1 MLNKKFNNRKSD
13 ICFKNHD
20 LTIEVDEGNHDSDDE
35 KEREGMFKNHNFQT
49 FQCNP
54 NEPQFDLFRFVGE
67 INLYISKLREKKATT
82 KVINKIA
89 EDFENVVAFT
99 KSKELKQWA
108 KNVLP
113 NYKKRKST
121 QVRNKPIKIGKRS
134 GTTYCF
140 GCKNLTHN
148 FRPQEVKM
156 TNKVLREKPNCVVCW
171 SNKSRFLKKTQQQKI
186 IQRFTD

>member
-49 FQCNP
+49 FKCNP
-54 NEPQFDLFRFVGE
+54 NEPQFDLFKFVGE

-89 EDFENVVAFT
+89 EDFENVVALT

-113 NYKKRKST
+113 NYKKRKNT
-121 QVRNKPIKIGKRS
+121 QIRNKPIKIGKRS

-156 TNKVLREKPNCVVCW
+156 TNKVLREKPNCVVC
-171 SNKSRFLKKTQQQKI
+171 
-186 IQRFTD
+186 